1 MESLYILLGTCIFV
15 FVLFCLYEI
24 VKLKKEINKLNGI
37 VNHLLKNDSDKK

>member
-1 MESLYILLGTCIFV
+1 MESLYILLGTCMFV

-37 VNHLLKNDSDKK
+37 VNHLLKNDSDKQ